1 MPINAI
7 TALANFID
15 AFFPIDEKRRKNLGK
30 SKPAKAHTV
39 DFPRGTRFFSL
50 FYSWIES
57 ICIGLPRQKN
67 PAHPEIQ

>member
-39 DFPRGTRFFSL
+39 DFPHGTGFFAIH
-50 FYSWIES
+50 FYGGKFNS
-57 ICIGLPRQKN
+57 
-67 PAHPEIQ
+67 